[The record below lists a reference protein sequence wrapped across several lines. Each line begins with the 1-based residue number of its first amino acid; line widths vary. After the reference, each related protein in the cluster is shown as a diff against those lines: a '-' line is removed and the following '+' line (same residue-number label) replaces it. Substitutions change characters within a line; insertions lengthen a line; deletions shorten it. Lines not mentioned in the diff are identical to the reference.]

1 MDAKRENVGVCVL
14 EPDDFPDDEKNE
26 EDIESNDIFRLD
38 DIGYF
43 MEKIANGMS
52 IRGTKL

>member
-14 EPDDFPDDEKNE
+14 EPDDFSDDEKHE